1 MKRFQFAL
9 ESILELR
16 QWEERQKEINLGKI
30 IGECVTVRRQIEE
43 RTMQERQSFLD
54 RREGFDLEELLE
66 IEHFGR
72 RMRCERQEL
81 SIRLEDLEAKR
92 AEAQHEFL
100 EASRKRK
107 VLEKLKERKAEIH
120 RKQELAV
127 QQRSLDEIGSS
138 LSVRVRQGR

>member
-1 MKRFQFAL
+1 MGGATEGDRSRKDHWRMCY
-9 ESILELR
+9 R
-16 QWEERQKEINLGKI
+16 QASD
-30 IGECVTVRRQIEE
+30 RRAYHAGA
-43 RTMQERQSFLD
+43 TKFLD
-54 RREGFDLEELLE
+54 RRDGFDLEELLE

-92 AEAQHEFL
+92 AEAQEEFL

>member
-16 QWEERQKEINLGKI
+16 QWEERQKEIDLGKI

-54 RREGFDLEELLE
+54 RRDGYDLEELLE

-92 AEAQHEFL
+92 AEAQEEFL

>member
-16 QWEERQKEINLGKI
+16 QWEERQKEIDLGKI

-54 RREGFDLEELLE
+54 RRDGFDLEELLE

-92 AEAQHEFL
+92 AEAQEEFL